1 MRKQIAGALV
11 ASMLIGSAPGWAA
24 EATATTKATVEQGA
38 QRQQFRDS
46 IDRAIERA
54 VDGEPAQATPA
65 VVPREPAAS
74 GPALTAHERQ
84 DLDARSAALKTDP
97 VARGTGGIIMLVL
110 GAALTVGATM
120 WAINKTN
127 EDTTTVPTAGMR

>member
-1 MRKQIAGALV
+1 
-11 ASMLIGSAPGWAA
+11 MLIGSAPGWAA
-24 EATATTKATVEQGA
+24 EATATAKATVEQGA

-74 GPALTAHERQ
+74 GPALTVHERQ

>member
-11 ASMLIGSAPGWAA
+11 ASMLIGSAPGWAT

-97 VARGTGGIIMLVL
+97 VARGAGSIIMIVL
-110 GAALTVGATM
+110 GLALTVGATI

-127 EDTTTVPTAGMR
+127 EETTTVPTAGMR